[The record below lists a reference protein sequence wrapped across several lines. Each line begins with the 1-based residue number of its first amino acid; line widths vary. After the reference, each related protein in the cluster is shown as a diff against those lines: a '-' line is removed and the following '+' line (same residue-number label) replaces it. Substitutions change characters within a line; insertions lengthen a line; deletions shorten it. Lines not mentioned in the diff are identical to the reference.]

1 MKKILFLSLLF
12 AHYFC
17 LSQDLVVSGTSGPTS
32 FDQYQTVSVSIT
44 IKNDGIVPISKPISS
59 TVYFSSDNILD
70 GNDLYFGNF
79 NIDPLGAGQ
88 SKPHLHN
95 NPFYFSSPP
104 PGSYF
109 LIIVLDKY
117 LEILE
122 TDETNNTSIIPGYT
136 INNPNVDWQFSY
148 LTIPS
153 SISANNAIFPIYEVK
168 NIGTT
173 DIGFSVSTS
182 FYISADAT
190 LSSDDTFLESF
201 SSLNGSDIFSNRSD
215 AKLIIP
221 NLSAGEYYI
230 IGKTDD
236 ARGNSYYTET
246 NENNN
251 TIVSAKLNVG
261 SSDIDLELTRIES
274 VSGSSNFF
282 NVLFT
287 VKNDGTTAVDG
298 YKMNAYLSRSEL
310 VNDRTFYIAPFESYS
325 NNLLLPGES
334 KTLNAN
340 ISSNYNPG
348 RYYLFIEL
356 NPNRSIPETNY
367 TNNTLPTGYPINIFS
382 PPIPSWTITNVNLIG
397 TYDNTDKEI
406 NVSVNFLNSGT
417 DNYLSQNYQ
426 ISIKNSSNVILN
438 TSQLSEGF
446 SLYAGGT
453 TVKNWAINLA
463 NPLPVGQ
470 YTIEI
475 ACASAFGCYTNTYSL
490 PLTIIPVAYTLTG
503 KIQGEDGIPI
513 TKGKLFLYQKGD
525 DGVIKF
531 INKIVP
537 TSSDQFSFQ
546 LDDHEHTLFFI
557 PDRTDFAQ
565 YVPTIFGKTV
575 LLAPTSFF
583 KLSTDTDL
591 TFEILKIT
599 PGSAGGRTIG
609 GSVATQTPPGGR
621 VEQTAGISNL
631 PIVLLSETGKI
642 VAVTETDAD
651 GKYQFS
657 NLAPGK
663 YQLVI
668 AFELDQL
675 PMTQPVQVDITTL
688 SATLDFN
695 IGNVGVSSTYTAIL
709 ESQSIAFTLLGDKKY
724 GEAPFLLNA
733 SATSGLPI
741 SYASSN
747 PSVAQVNG
755 NEVTILSA
763 GTTTISASQEG
774 NSVYLP
780 ATKVE
785 RILTVLKA
793 DQTIA
798 FTALVEKKYG
808 DAPFTLNASASSGL
822 PISYASSN
830 PTVVQINGNKVTIL
844 SAGTTTISAN
854 QEGNSVYL
862 PATKVERILTVL
874 KANQTIAFTALAEKR
889 YGEAPFILNATAS
902 SGLSIIYASS
912 NPTVAQVNGNQVTI
926 LSAGTTTISASQE
939 GNSVYLPATKVE
951 NTLTVLKA
959 SQTITFDNFGDKK
972 TTDPDFQLV
981 ATSTSGLEV
990 SFQSDN
996 EAVAKVIGKLVKLV
1010 GAGTASITASQSGN
1024 QNFLSA
1030 TSVVLPLIVNLVTGL
1045 EPLENDFKIYPNPT
1059 DGTLKLDSKLP
1070 IDNVQILDGIG
1081 KLLNI
1086 QLSSTNEFELNELS
1100 SGVYYLRVKFSQS
1113 QEFKYFR
1120 VVRK

>member
-1 MKKILFLSLLF
+1 MGFFLKFDRVLLFMKKILFLSLLF
-12 AHYFC
+12 AHCFC

-32 FDQYQTVSVSIT
+32 FDPYKKISVSIT
-44 IKNDGIVPISKPISS
+44 VKNDGIVPISSYSYNRI
-59 TVYFSSDNILD
+59 YFSTDNVFD
-70 GNDLYFGNF
+70 TNDFLFDNF
-79 NIDPLGAGQ
+79 YLEKFDAGEA
-88 SKPHLHN
+88 KTYARTGL
-95 NPFYFSSPP
+95 FYYSPP
-104 PGSYF
+104 APGNYF
-109 LIIVLDKY
+109 LIVVLDASSS
-117 LEILE
+117 ITE
-122 TDETNNTSIIPGYT
+122 TDETNNVHVVPGYT
-136 INNPNVDWQFSY
+136 INQSNADFQFSY
-148 LTIPS
+148 LNIPAAVTS
-153 SISANNAIFPIYEVK
+153 NDAIFPVYEGS
-168 NIGTT
+168 NSGT
-173 DIGFSVSTS
+173 DVDEFLITS
-182 FYISADAT
+182 FY
-190 LSSDDTFLESF
+190 LSTDPILSTDDKLLETF
-201 SSLNGSDIFSNRSD
+201 SSGILEGADIFKNRAD

-221 NLSAGEYYI
+221 NIIPGQYYI
-230 IGKTDD
+230 IGKTDSD
-236 ARGNSYYTET
+236 DRYVET
-246 NENNN
+246 NETNNSI
-251 TIVSAKLNVG
+251 TSAPINVT
-261 SSDIDLELTRIES
+261 SSNIDLEFVGLNNFS
-274 VSGSSNFF
+274 HVSGSFEFSA
-282 NVLFT
+282 VFT
-287 VKNDGTTAVDG
+287 VKNNGSTAVGG
-298 YKMNAYLSRSEL
+298 YSTQVYLSRSAPL
-310 VNDRTFYIAPFESYS
+310 NDRSINLSYY
-325 NNLLLPGES
+325 NYDRLNPGES
-334 KTLNAN
+334 KTLVF
-340 ISSNYNPG
+340 SGYYTQPG
-348 RYYLFIEL
+348 VYYLFIEL
-356 NPNRSIPETNY
+356 NQGRSVLETNY
-367 TNNTLPTGYPINIFS
+367 GNNTSPGYPLYIS
-382 PPIPSWTITNVNLIG
+382 PPIPSYAITNAVASG
-397 TYDNTDKEI
+397 TYDNTDAEL
-406 NVSVNFLNSGT
+406 NLSVDFRNN
-417 DNYLSQNYQ
+417 NYLVYSLYE
-426 ISIKNSSNVILN
+426 SYSVKIKNASNATVLEKQVN
-438 TSQLSEGF
+438 EGF
-446 SLYAGGT
+446 NFSGS
-453 TVKNWAINLA
+453 VVNRNWVINLV
-463 NPLPVGQ
+463 NPLPVGE
-470 YTIEI
+470 YAVEI
-475 ACASAFGCYTNTYSL
+475 TCAFGDCHTNSFTL
-490 PLTIIPVAYTLTG
+490 PLTINQVQYNLTG
-503 KIQGEDGIPI
+503 KIKGEDGVTI
-513 TKGKLFLYQKGD
+513 TKGKLFLYQKQD
-525 DGVIKF
+525 NGVVKF

-565 YVPTIFGKTV
+565 YAPTIFGKTV

-599 PGSAGGRTIG
+599 PGNPGGRIISGT
-609 GSVATQTPPGGR
+609 VATQTPPGGR

-695 IGNVGVSSTYTAIL
+695 IGNGGVSSTYTAIL

-808 DAPFTLNASASSGL
+808 DAPFALNATASSGL

-830 PTVVQINGNKVTIL
+830 
-844 SAGTTTISAN
+844 
-854 QEGNSVYL
+854 
-862 PATKVERILTVL
+862 
-874 KANQTIAFTALAEKR
+874 
-889 YGEAPFILNATAS
+889 LN
-902 SGLSIIYASS
+902 
-912 NPTVAQVNGNQVTI
+912 VAQVNGNQVTI

-939 GNSVYLPATKVE
+939 GNSVYLPATKVD

-959 SQTITFDNFGDKK
+959 SQTITFDNFGEKK

-1030 TSVVLPLIVNLVTGL
+1030 TSVALPLLVNLVTGL

-1081 KLLNI
+1081 KLFNI
-1086 QLSSTNEFELNELS
+1086 QLSSTNEFELNDLS
-1100 SGVYYLRVKFSQS
+1100 SGVYYLRVKFSHS

-1120 VVRK
+1120 IVRK